1 MSQPGPQPLAALLRW
16 YEAMGVDE
24 IHGDAPVDFTTLP
37 TSAKQAK
44 PAASPVAAAPAPDAP
59 PAVDRRP
66 AQDNAPLGAADASRS
81 AIAVASA
88 APTLEALKQA
98 LADFEGCS
106 LKATATNLVF
116 SDGNPEA
123 PIMVIG
129 EAPGVDEDRQGLPF
143 VGVSGR
149 LLDRMLAAI
158 GFDRHAED
166 PAKAAYI
173 TNILPWRPPGNRQP
187 NAGEIAVCLPFL
199 HRHIALKRPKLLILA
214 GGVSAKT
221 LLDTSQGITRLRGRW
236 VDLTVPGL
244 EAPVPAMP
252 LYHPAYL
259 LRQPAQKRQAWRD
272 LLAVQERLETL

>member
-24 IHGDAPVDFTTLP
+24 IHGDVPVDFTSLP
-37 TSAKQAK
+37 ASAKRAK

-59 PAVDRRP
+59 PAVASLARND
-66 AQDNAPLGAADASRS
+66 APLGTADASKS

-116 SDGNPEA
+116 SDGHPQA

-158 GFDRHAED
+158 GLDRHAED

-187 NAGEIAVCLPFL
+187 NAGEIAVCLPFM

-244 EAPVPAMP
+244 DAPVPAMP

-272 LLAVQERLETL
+272 LLAVQERLETP

>member
-1 MSQPGPQPLAALLRW
+1 MAALLRW

-24 IHGDAPVDFTTLP
+24 IHSDTPVDFTTLP
-37 TSAKQAK
+37 ASAKRAV

-59 PAVDRRP
+59 PAIASPLRD
-66 AQDNAPLGAADASRS
+66 DAPLGTADASRS
-81 AIAVASA
+81 AMEVASSA
-88 APTLEALKQA
+88 TTLEALKQA

-116 SDGNPEA
+116 GDGHPQA
-123 PIMVIG
+123 PIMVVG

-149 LLDRMLAAI
+149 LLDRMLATI

-199 HRHIALKRPKLLILA
+199 HRHIALKQPKVLILA

-236 VDLTVPGL
+236 VDLAVPGL
-244 EAPVPAMP
+244 YGPVPAMP

>member
-24 IHGDAPVDFTTLP
+24 IHGHAPVDFTTLP
-37 TSAKQAK
+37 ASAKQAK

-66 AQDNAPLGAADASRS
+66 AQDNAPLGTADASRS

-244 EAPVPAMP
+244 DAPVPAMP

>member
-1 MSQPGPQPLAALLRW
+1 MSQPGPQPLAAMLRW

-24 IHGDAPVDFTTLP
+24 IHGDVPVDFTALP
-37 TSAKQAK
+37 ASAKQVR

-59 PAVDRRP
+59 PRRAP
-66 AQDNAPLGAADASRS
+66 MPLGTADASRS
-81 AIAVASA
+81 ATAVAASA
-88 APTLEALKQA
+88 ATLEDLKQA
-98 LADFEGCS
+98 LADFDGCA
-106 LKATATNLVF
+106 LKSTATNLVF
-116 SDGNPEA
+116 ADGHPAA
-123 PIMVIG
+123 PVMVIG

-143 VGVSGR
+143 VGVSGQ

-158 GFDRHAED
+158 GLARDAED

-187 NAGEIAVCLPFL
+187 NAGEIAVCVPFL

-221 LLDTSQGITRLRGRW
+221 LLDTTQGITKLRGRW
-236 VDLTVPGL
+236 VDLSIPGL
-244 EAPVPAMP
+244 DAPVPAMP

-272 LLAVQERLETL
+272 LLSVQERLETL